1 MKKKSSSRDILKVCP
16 ICLRNS
22 LEKHLNPILGIIAP
36 AVYICHYCDY
46 NGPLY
51 AEIELEEYNKI
62 NFDEFDYSIDDTE

>member
-1 MKKKSSSRDILKVCP
+1 M
-16 ICLRNS
+16 
-22 LEKHLNPILGIIAP
+22 NPLLGIIAP

-62 NFDEFDYSIDDTE
+62 NFDEFDYSIDDN